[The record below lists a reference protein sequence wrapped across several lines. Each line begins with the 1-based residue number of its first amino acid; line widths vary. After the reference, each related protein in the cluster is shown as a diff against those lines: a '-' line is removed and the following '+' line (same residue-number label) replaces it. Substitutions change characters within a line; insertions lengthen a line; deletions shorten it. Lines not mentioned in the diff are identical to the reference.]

1 MKTPSHIVLR
11 ASAKLFTPVIAL
23 FALSLLAMRGPGE
36 GVGLLA
42 GLAVSMAPVLHTIVF
57 GAAATR
63 AAIPGLFLRAALA
76 FGLIASVAAAGL
88 PGWSFAAHAGEAGLF
103 LTTSSA
109 VCLALAA
116 LAGRAPTL
124 RDEDW

>member
-11 ASAKLFTPVIAL
+11 ASAKLFTPVMAL
-23 FALSLLAMRGPGE
+23 FALSLLAMRAPGA
-36 GVGLLA
+36 GIGLLA
-42 GLAVSMAPVLHTIVF
+42 GLALAMALVLHTIVF

-63 AAIPGLFLRAALA
+63 AAIPGLFLRAGLAL
-76 FGLIASVAAAGL
+76 GLAASVAAAGL
-88 PGWSFAAHAGEAGLF
+88 PGWPYAAHASEAGLF
-103 LTTSSA
+103 LVTSSA
-109 VCLALAA
+109 VGLALGA

>member
-11 ASAKLFTPVIAL
+11 ASAKLFTPVMAL
-23 FALSLLAMRGPGE
+23 FALSLLAMRAPGA
-36 GVGLLA
+36 GIGLLA
-42 GLAVSMAPVLHTIVF
+42 GLALSMAPVLHTIVF

-63 AAIPGLFLRAALA
+63 AAIPALFLRAGLAL
-76 FGLIASVAAAGL
+76 GLAASTAAAGL
-88 PGWSFAAHAGEAGLF
+88 PGWTFAAQAGEAGLF
-103 LTTSSA
+103 LVTASA
-109 VCLALAA
+109 IGLALGA